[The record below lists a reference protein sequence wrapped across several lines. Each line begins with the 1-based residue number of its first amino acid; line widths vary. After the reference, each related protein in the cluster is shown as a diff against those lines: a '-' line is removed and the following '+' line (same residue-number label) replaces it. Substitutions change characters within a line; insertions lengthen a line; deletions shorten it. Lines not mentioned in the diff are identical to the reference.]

1 TASTNG
7 AMLEVALQGV
17 TLTGHRVEVQ
27 INGTRAGEVAFN
39 GQDEGTARLSVVQSL
54 LKEGANIV
62 RLVPLGGPSDVSLAD
77 YVRMTYWHTFVADSN
92 QLRFNASPKQV
103 VSIDGFTSAAVR
115 VFDVTNP
122 NAPQEMLG
130 AIRPGKSGYS
140 VTLSVQGSGLRT
152 LLALTDDT
160 AQRAANITLDQPSAW
175 RQSNNAANLVIFTR
189 REFMMALEPL
199 KTLRQ
204 SQGYKVA
211 VVDIEDVY
219 DEFSYGNKTPQAIQ
233 DFLAYARGNWKIAPS
248 FVILA
253 GDASFDPK
261 NYLGFGAND
270 LVPTRLIDTQLME
283 TASDDWLA
291 DLNGDGLAEMAMG
304 RLPIRSQREAA
315 GIVAKIVGYDRGSR
329 SRSEGVL
336 LVADDSLDGI
346 NFETS
351 TAELRS
357 IIPADQRVEQ
367 INRGGL
373 DPATAKSLLL
383 DAINR
388 GQKIINYDGH
398 GNMNGWRGGLLT
410 VEDADGLSNVDSLS
424 LFVMMTCLNG
434 YFHDAQLDSLAESLL
449 RAEKGGAVA
458 VWASSGMT
466 LPSDQGVMNMEMFRR
481 LFDANGSRTLGE
493 TALQAKSKGLNKDAR
508 LTWILFGDPTTRI
521 R

>member
-1 TASTNG
+1 
-7 AMLEVALQGV
+7 
-17 TLTGHRVEVQ
+17 
-27 INGTRAGEVAFN
+27 
-39 GQDEGTARLSVVQSL
+39 
-54 LKEGANIV
+54 
-62 RLVPLGGPSDVSLAD
+62 
-77 YVRMTYWHTFVADSN
+77 
-92 QLRFNASPKQV
+92 
-103 VSIDGFTSAAVR
+103 
-115 VFDVTNP
+115 
-122 NAPQEMLG
+122 
-130 AIRPGKSGYS
+130 
-140 VTLSVQGSGLRT
+140 
-152 LLALTDDT
+152 
-160 AQRAANITLDQPSAW
+160 
-175 RQSNNAANLVIFTR
+175 
-189 REFMMALEPL
+189 MMALEPL

-219 DEFSYGNKTPQAIQ
+219 DEFSYGNKTPQAIK
-233 DFLAYARGNWKIAPS
+233 DFLAYARGNWKTPPS

-253 GDASFDPK
+253 GDASFDAK

-291 DLNGDGLAEMAMG
+291 DLNGDGLAEMSVG

-329 SRSEGVL
+329 SEGVL
-336 LVADDSLDGI
+336 LVADDSLDGLD
-346 NFETS
+346 FEAS

-357 IIPADQRVEQ
+357 VIPADQRVEQ

-373 DPATAKSLLL
+373 DPATAKMRLL

-398 GNMNGWRGGLLT
+398 GNVDAWRAGLLT
-410 VEDADGLSNVDSLS
+410 AEDANGLSNGDSLS

-466 LPSDQGVMNMEMFRR
+466 LPSDQGVMDMEMFRR

-493 TALQAKSKGLNKDAR
+493 AALQAKAKGLNKDAR

>member
-1 TASTNG
+1 
-7 AMLEVALQGV
+7 
-17 TLTGHRVEVQ
+17 
-27 INGTRAGEVAFN
+27 
-39 GQDEGTARLSVVQSL
+39 
-54 LKEGANIV
+54 
-62 RLVPLGGPSDVSLAD
+62 
-77 YVRMTYWHTFVADSN
+77 
-92 QLRFNASPKQV
+92 
-103 VSIDGFTSAAVR
+103 
-115 VFDVTNP
+115 
-122 NAPQEMLG
+122 
-130 AIRPGKSGYS
+130 
-140 VTLSVQGSGLRT
+140 
-152 LLALTDDT
+152 
-160 AQRAANITLDQPSAW
+160 
-175 RQSNNAANLVIFTR
+175 
-189 REFMMALEPL
+189 
-199 KTLRQ
+199 
-204 SQGYKVA
+204 
-211 VVDIEDVY
+211 
-219 DEFSYGNKTPQAIQ
+219 
-233 DFLAYARGNWKIAPS
+233 
-248 FVILA
+248 
-253 GDASFDPK
+253 
-261 NYLGFGAND
+261 
-270 LVPTRLIDTQLME
+270 VPTRLIDTQLME